1 MTVIPSAHM
10 AKGVVL
16 VIEDDEW
23 VSRLLSAAIR
33 DADYEVVVCTTAKD
47 GLKTVTTREPDCIVS
62 AVNLPDNDGFWVA
75 QNVRTQP
82 SRVSV
87 TPFLFLSGQDDPE
100 SRLQG
105 FHVGADVY
113 MTKPF
118 RVDDVVAQVEAL
130 VQMAKRLRERR
141 DSFMSI
147 PPEAISAIT
156 GDLSQMSIATVLTV
170 LEMERRSGTF
180 DVMSKKRR
188 AQLELASGF
197 VLDGTVGG
205 TKVSTLTALR
215 TMLGWNVGRFSF
227 VPSPTRPAPKE
238 EKSIGAFLL
247 EAVRLQ
253 DESARAALELELDL
267 PPASVRRTSDHKL
280 AAPALGGPPST
291 VEDFA
296 PPSSRTPATMGS
308 PLTKPSATRFTPRPA
323 HYVDASIAIELDPI
337 HLESDAPPSAGLERS
352 AARAPLHA
360 PPPPPRIAGPFAPP
374 AAGRLPAP
382 MVAPSIPRP
391 AASPPYPR
399 SQPTPS
405 GGPVTFPSKSS
416 PKHAPPPIP
425 EATRSR
431 PGPPPLPPT
440 RKPAAS
446 PHAAGTPIVPA
457 TPAKP
462 PRPGRPPDLKK

>member
-1 MTVIPSAHM
+1 MTVLPSAHM

-23 VSRLLSAAIR
+23 VSRLLTAAIR
-33 DADYEVVVCTTAKD
+33 EADFEVVLCTTAKE
-47 GLKTVTTREPDCIVS
+47 GLNTVISHEPDCIVS
-62 AVNLPDNDGFWVA
+62 AVSLPDNDGFWVA

-205 TKVSTLTALR
+205 TKVSALTALR
-215 TMLGWNVGRFSF
+215 TMLAWNVGRFSF
-227 VPSPTRPAPKE
+227 VPSPARPAPKE

-267 PPASVRRTSDHKL
+267 PPASVRRSNDHKL

-323 HYVDASIAIELDPI
+323 HFVDASIAIELDPI
-337 HLESDAPPSAGLERS
+337 HLESDAPPSAGLDRS
-352 AARAPLHA
+352 ARAPEPPPPRMTGPFA
-360 PPPPPRIAGPFAPP
+360 PPPPP
-374 AAGRLPAP
+374 AAGRRPAG
-382 MVAPSIPRP
+382 ALSIPQP
-391 AASPPYPR
+391 VASPPYPR

-416 PKHAPPPIP
+416 PKQAPPPLP
-425 EATRSR
+425 APSR
-431 PGPPPLPPT
+431 PGPPPLPPP
-440 RKPAAS
+440 RKPAA
-446 PHAAGTPIVPA
+446 PPRAAGSPA
-457 TPAKP
+457 GPAAPPRP